1 MNALLASIAAGVLAA
16 VASAAFAQD
25 ARDYPSHPVRLIVPN
40 APGSSIDIMSR
51 IVATKLGEVLGASTL
66 VENRDG
72 AAGVIGMEAGKNS
85 KPDGYV
91 LMCASNG
98 SMLIAP
104 MLHKNP
110 PYDAL
115 SDFSFIST
123 FAVLP
128 NVLVVNPGLPVHS
141 VKDLVEY
148 ARARPGELNMASAGV
163 GSASHLAGV
172 LLMSMAR
179 FDSLHVP
186 HKGGGPS
193 VNSVI
198 AGQTHWTITPA
209 PAVLPFVKSARL
221 RALGESLPRRSALL
235 GDIPPVADTVP
246 GYDNSGWAGLV
257 GPKGMPRPIVD
268 KLNNALARTLLLPEV
283 KEALAAQGAE
293 GFPGTPEEF
302 RAFMVREQA
311 NIAKVI
317 KAAQLKIE

>member
-1 MNALLASIAAGVLAA
+1 MKLARLRQVFCALLAAMALGALA
-16 VASAAFAQD
+16 Q
-25 ARDYPSHPVRLIVPN
+25 DYPSRPVRLIVPN

-51 IVATKLGEVLGASTL
+51 IVATKLGEVLGGPTV

-72 AAGVIGMEAGKNS
+72 AAGVIGMEAGRNS

-104 MLHKNP
+104 MLHKDP

-115 SDFSFIST
+115 SDFSFVST

-128 NVLVVNPGLPVHS
+128 NVLVVNPDVPVRS
-141 VKDLVEY
+141 VKELIDY
-148 ARARPGELNMASAGV
+148 ARAHPGQLNMASAGV

-172 LLMSMAR
+172 LLMSMAG

-209 PAVLPFVKSARL
+209 PAVMPFVKSGRL
-221 RALGESLPRRSALL
+221 RALAESLPKRSALL

-257 GPKGMPRPIVD
+257 GPKGMPKAVVD
-268 KLNNALARTLLLPEV
+268 KLNAAVAKTLILPEV

-302 RAFMVREQA
+302 RSFMAREQA
-311 NIAKVI
+311 SIARVI
-317 KAAQLKIE
+317 RAAQLHLE

>member
-1 MNALLASIAAGVLAA
+1 MNRRSWIGALAAFGIAFAAG
-16 VASAAFAQD
+16 AFAQD
-25 ARDYPSHPVRLIVPN
+25 YPSRPVRLIVPN

-51 IVATKLGEVLGASTL
+51 ILATRLGETLGASTV

-72 AAGVIGMEAGKNS
+72 ASGLIGMEAGKNA

-104 MLHKNP
+104 MLRKNP

-115 SDFSFIST
+115 ADFAFVST

-128 NVLVVNPGLPVHS
+128 NVLVVNPELPVKN
-141 VKDLVEY
+141 VKELIDY
-148 ARARPGELNMASAGV
+148 ARSHAGKTNMASAGV

-172 LLMSMAR
+172 LLMSMAG

-193 VNSVI
+193 VNSVV

-209 PAVLPFVKSARL
+209 PAVVSLIKSGRL
-221 RALGESLPRRSALL
+221 RAIGQSLPRRSALL
-235 GDIPPVADTVP
+235 GDIAPVAETVP
-246 GYDNSGWAGLV
+246 GYDSSGWAGV
-257 GPKGMPRPIVD
+257 VAPRGTPRAVVD
-268 KLNNALARTLLLPEV
+268 RLNGAIAKTLALADV
-283 KEALAAQGAE
+283 KDALGAQGAE
-293 GFPGTPEEF
+293 AFPGSPEEF
-302 RAFMVREQA
+302 RQFIVQEQA
-311 NIAKVI
+311 STARVI
-317 KAAQLKIE
+317 KAGNLTLE